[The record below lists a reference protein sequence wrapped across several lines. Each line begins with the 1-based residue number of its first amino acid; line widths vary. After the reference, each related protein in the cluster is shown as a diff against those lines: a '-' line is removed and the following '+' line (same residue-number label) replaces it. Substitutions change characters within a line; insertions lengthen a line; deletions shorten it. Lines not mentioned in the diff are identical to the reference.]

1 MKKIIKELEA
11 LGANVEEVEGGLK
24 LNGNWEDE
32 YFNYNKYFVEIC
44 GGLRIFSA
52 KYTQGNYL
60 NNLKR
65 LEYLTVD
72 HAITIKDLLI
82 NLETLGS
89 LWMVNTKQKEHFL
102 RNLKVLGTLWVGLME
117 QRKDF
122 LKNVTILGFLV
133 TDAVQHKD
141 FLRGVKTLG
150 TIETHTSI
158 QDKDFL
164 RNVKHGGLV
173 RSLLET
179 QHKDFLSNASGT
191 VKYPYF
197 FLGGHLYLLVSEKKI
212 NDDTTICGLNPI
224 GRTEIV
230 YAIKKKEQIRL
241 IDK

>member
-1 MKKIIKELEA
+1 MKKIIKELDA

-24 LNGNWEDE
+24 LNGNWEDK

-44 GGLRIFSA
+44 GFLSIISA
-52 KYTQGNYL
+52 KYTQSDYL

-72 HAITIKDLLI
+72 HTIAEKNLLI

-89 LWMVNTKQKEHFL
+89 LWVVNVKQKDHFL
-102 RNLKVLGTLWVGLME
+102 RNLKVLGTLWTGIME
-117 QRKDF
+117 QHKDF
-122 LKNVTILGFLV
+122 LKNVTVLGFLD
-133 TDAVQHKD
+133 TDTVQHKD

-150 TIETHTSI
+150 TVQTHTGI

-173 RSLLET
+173 KSGLVT

-191 VKYPYF
+191 VEYPYS
-197 FLGGHLYLLVSEKKI
+197 LIGGKLYLIVSEKKI
-212 NDDTTICGLNPI
+212 NADTTICDLNSI
-224 GRTEIV
+224 GNTEII
-230 YAIKKKEQIRL
+230 YAIRKKGQIRL
-241 IDK
+241 I